1 MKIVALVKQIII
13 TLFLISLFSL
23 PTTHAD
29 NDEISATIEAGSKTF
44 YRFCSICHG
53 PKAKGNGMF
62 SDHLVNVP
70 PDLTKL
76 SKTNNNTFP
85 WMALYKAIDGSSIK
99 PDHGTPEMPIWGNQ
113 FDLKT
118 WGQSESDYS
127 DVIVRGR
134 IFEILVYLQS
144 IQE

>member
-1 MKIVALVKQIII
+1 MKIEVTIKVSAIVV
-13 TLFLISLFSL
+13 FLIALF
-23 PTTHAD
+23 
-29 NDEISATIEAGSKTF
+29 NVSAVYAESNQITSTIEAGSKTF

-53 PKAKGNGMF
+53 PNAKGNGMF
-62 SDHLVNVP
+62 SDHLISTP
-70 PDLTKL
+70 PDLTNL
-76 SKTNNNTFP
+76 SKENNNVFP
-85 WMALYKAIDGSSIK
+85 WMKLYSSIDGSNIN
-99 PDHGTPEMPIWGNQ
+99 PQHGTPEMPIWGNQ

-118 WGQSESDYS
+118 WGHAESDFS